1 MLRFARVEARPARSR
16 LYHGWLVVGTAFIC
30 LAVNTGLLFYAWS
43 VFLTPLAAAFGGR
56 GPVAAGFTAM
66 QAAAA
71 GYSVVVG
78 RVVDRRGARPVQIVG
93 AVVLA
98 AGFLLVSRANSLPAL
113 YLCLAGPVALGST
126 CIGNLPCNAAVAR
139 WFVRRRGRAL
149 GISTAG
155 ISAGGI
161 VFAPLT
167 QQLITRYG
175 WRTAYAVLG
184 GLVLVLVLP
193 PVVAFMRRDPADLGL
208 EPDGLPPAGGAT
220 RADLDLVARE
230 MERSVSPEVAVR
242 QASFWLLAFAFG
254 LTIAGLSAVLLY
266 QMPLLIDRGFD
277 ETHAAL
283 VLGAT
288 AAMGVVGKLGFGA
301 LLDRYDQ
308 RRIAAVCFFLQS
320 VGVLLLWQTRSA
332 PLLACY
338 VVLYGY
344 AMGGNAT
351 LQASLVGRTFGRLH
365 YGAIAGRM
373 TPFLVLAQGVGVP
386 ATGYLRDVTGSYGP
400 ALGAVAVGGLVA
412 AAVVLRIPLEPLQQ
426 RAPSHT

>member
-1 MLRFARVEARPARSR
+1 MTVIATATARPR
-16 LYHGWLVVGTAFIC
+16 LYHGWWIVGVAFVC
-30 LAVNTGLLFYAWS
+30 NAVNTGLLFYAWS
-43 VFLTPLAAAFGGR
+43 VFLTPLAATFGSRAG
-56 GPVAAGFTAM
+56 VAAGFSAM
-66 QAAAA
+66 QLAAA
-71 GYSVVVG
+71 GYSLFVG
-78 RVVDRRGARPVQIVG
+78 RIVDRRGARPVQIVG

-98 AGFLLVSRANSLPAL
+98 AGFVLVSRATSLPGL

-126 CIGNLPCNAAVAR
+126 CIGNLPNNAAVAR

-149 GISTAG
+149 GMSTAG

-161 VFAPLT
+161 VFAPLA
-167 QQLITRYG
+167 QHLVTRYG

-184 GLVLVLVLP
+184 CLVAAIVLP
-193 PVVAFMRRDPADLGL
+193 PVIAFMRRDPADLGL
-208 EPDGLPPAGGAT
+208 EPDGLPPSAAGTG
-220 RADLDLVARE
+220 ADLTLVVRE
-230 MERSVSPEVAVR
+230 MERSVRPEVAVR
-242 QASFWLLAFAFG
+242 QASFWLLAAAFG

-266 QMPLLIDRGFD
+266 QMPLLLDRGFD

-288 AAMGVVGKLGFGA
+288 AAMGVVGKLGVGA

-308 RRIAAVCFFLQS
+308 RRIAATCFCLQS
-320 VGVLLLWQTRSA
+320 AGVFLLWQTRSA

-373 TPFLVLAQGVGVP
+373 TPFLVLAQGIGVP
-386 ATGYLRDVTGSYGP
+386 VTGYLRDVTGSYGA
-400 ALGAVAVGGLVA
+400 ALGAVIVGGLLA
-412 AAVVLRIPLEPLQQ
+412 AAIVLRIPLPTLQED
-426 RAPSHT
+426 RGSHT